1 MNIKK
6 KKDGSTLTVAIS
18 GRIDT
23 VTAPEADASINES
36 LDGVQSLIID
46 FTEVNYVSSAG
57 LRMLLSLQKKMMT
70 RLTRIVTIMLMK
82 SRRFWKAIPILM
94 KSRIM
99 KLMKKKARRTRT
111 IPTVT

>member
-46 FTEVNYVSSAG
+46 FTDVNYVSSAG

-70 RLTRIVTIMLMK
+70 RNG
-82 SRRFWKAIPILM
+82 
-94 KSRIM
+94 M
-99 KLMKKKARRTRT
+99 KLIGVNEAVNDVFEVTGFDEKKKKKKG
-111 IPTVT
+111 